1 MVIRPSIFE
10 PQNAVEIEIKFCY
23 MHLGPTQ

>member
-1 MVIRPSIFE
+1 MVIRPSLFE
-10 PQNAVEIEIKFCY
+10 PQNAVEVEVKFGC